1 MNEHSFI
8 FVVQMRTRDENK
20 ESAIREKAVEMI
32 VSEGFDGLSMQK
44 LAKSAGVSPAT
55 IYIYY
60 KNREDLLNQLY
71 NEIQRTFS
79 EIALQKFNPN
89 LTLAEGLWI
98 QWKNRLKFI
107 LDYPNYWKFME
118 QFRNS
123 PLINHKDVDK
133 TEFKENMKQ
142 FLMNA
147 IKRGELKKIE
157 PEIFWS
163 VAYGP
168 FYSLLKFHLQEVSM
182 MGNVFRLTDS
192 KMKMTFDMALKALKP

>member
-1 MNEHSFI
+1 
-8 FVVQMRTRDENK
+8 MRTRDENK
-20 ESAIREKAVEMI
+20 ELALREKAVEMI

-79 EIALQKFNPN
+79 EVALRKFNPN
-89 LTLAEGLWI
+89 LSLADGLWI

-107 LDYPNYWKFME
+107 LDYPNYWRFLE
-118 QFRNS
+118 QFKNS

-133 TEFKENMKQ
+133 TEFKENMKL
-142 FLMNA
+142 FLINA

-168 FYSLLKFHLQEVSM
+168 FYSLVKFHLQEITM
-182 MGNVFRLTDS
+182 MGNVFKLTDT
-192 KMKMTFDMALKALKP
+192 KLRTTFDMALKALKP